1 MKEPIIPTITEINE
15 TVSKIKRRI
24 KPDRIRNGKNDNV
37 LEGYEAAIKILE
49 NGLFDPYDD
58 IKKLKSDQARAIAL
72 LAVDYLNGELD
83 AKILVNIPIR
93 K

>member
-24 KPDRIRNGKNDNV
+24 KPERIRNGKNEGV
-37 LEGYEAAIKILE
+37 LEGYNAAIKILE
-49 NGLFDPYDD
+49 NGLFDPHDD
-58 IKKLKSDQARAIAL
+58 IKKLKTDQARAIAL
-72 LAVDYLNGELD
+72 LAVDYLKGEFSGELLT
-83 AKILVNIPIR
+83 KIPIR

>member
-1 MKEPIIPTITEINE
+1 MKDPIIPTISEINE
-15 TVSKIKRRI
+15 VVSRIKRRI
-24 KPDRIRNGKNDNV
+24 KAGRIRNGKNDNV

-72 LAVDYLNGELD
+72 LAVDYLKGGFSGELLT
-83 AKILVNIPIR
+83 KIPIR

>member
-1 MKEPIIPTITEINE
+1 MKEPIIPTISEINE
-15 TVSKIKRRI
+15 VVSRIKRRI
-24 KPDRIRNGKNDNV
+24 KAGRIRNGKNDNI
-37 LEGYEAAIKILE
+37 LEGYKAAVKILE

-72 LAVDYLNGELD
+72 LAVDYLKGEFSGELLT
-83 AKILVNIPIR
+83 KIPIR